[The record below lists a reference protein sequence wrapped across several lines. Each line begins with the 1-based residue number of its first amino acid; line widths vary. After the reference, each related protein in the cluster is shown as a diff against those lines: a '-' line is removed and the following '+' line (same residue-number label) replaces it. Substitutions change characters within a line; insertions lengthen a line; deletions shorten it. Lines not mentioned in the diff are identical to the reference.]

1 MKAITGSGLLVILM
15 SLVSCSIFEAEQTT
29 YLRKV
34 RNHAGQEEIQ
44 RHLGPPTLTATSQ
57 AGEPVWVY
65 QVRDQQPG
73 NRMTPP
79 GMWCDEYVLVF
90 DRSAVLRNWTHRSYF
105 HGGELMPT
113 YCVPGGYE
121 AKKG

>member
-1 MKAITGSGLLVILM
+1 MKAITGSGLLVIVM

-34 RNHAGQEEIQ
+34 RNQAGQEEIR

-57 AGEPVWVY
+57 TGEPVWVY

-90 DRSAVLRNWTHRSYF
+90 DQGAVLRSWTHRSYF

-113 YCVPGGYE
+113 YCVPGGYGS
-121 AKKG
+121 KS